1 MKHFSL
7 FSLIFLSAILLS
19 SCKKK
24 QNESSNSPKFNAV
37 AEGIFSDMTNM
48 TDQAIKGNMIY
59 YKNGEVIV
67 NNLADGKPNFTSKS
81 ACNVII
87 TLDTLG
93 PNKTITIDWGSTN
106 CECNDGKIRRGKIV
120 TTFTG
125 SYYAQGTVI
134 THTPVDYHVN
144 NHKVEGSK
152 TVTNMGLNGND
163 QPYYNVVVDG
173 EIYMATGEVI
183 NYNSTRVRT
192 FVLGYDTPL
201 NFWDDEYDITLT
213 TIASMIDGDNYTAQ
227 TLTPLRIKIGC
238 AYITKGKL
246 EFIPEGKPTRTI
258 DYGNGTCDGSFTIEV
273 NGNTYTIIL

>member
-1 MKHFSL
+1 MKKIL
-7 FSLIFLSAILLS
+7 FLGAIVASTLAIN

-24 QNESSNSPKFNAV
+24 EEASSNSPKFNAI
-37 AEGIFSDMTNM
+37 AESIFSEMTNM
-48 TDQAIKGNMIY
+48 TDQAIKGSMIY

-67 NNLADGKPNFTSKS
+67 HDVNDSKPDFTSKS

-87 TLDTLG
+87 TLDTIG
-93 PNKTITIDWGSTN
+93 PNKTITIDWGTSN

-134 THTPVDYHVN
+134 THTPVDYYVN
-144 NHKVEGSK
+144 NHKVEGTK
-152 TVTNMGLNGND
+152 TVTNMGLNSLF
-163 QPYYNVVVDG
+163 QPFYNVVVDG
-173 EIYMATGEVI
+173 AIYLATGEVI
-183 NYNSTRVRT
+183 DYTSNRVRT
-192 FVLGYDTPL
+192 FVAGYDTPL

-213 TIASMIDGDNYTAQ
+213 TVATMINGDNYTAQ
-227 TLTPLRIKIGC
+227 TITPLRVKIGC

-246 EFIPEGKPTRTI
+246 EIIPEGKPTRTI

-273 NGNTYTIIL
+273 NGNTYTIVL

>member
-1 MKHFSL
+1 MKQ
-7 FSLIFLSAILLS
+7 LILIGFVAVGSVIIS
-19 SCKKK
+19 SCKKNK
-24 QNESSNSPKFNAV
+24 YDNSNSPKYNAI
-37 AEGIFSDMTNM
+37 AENVFSEMTNM
-48 TDQAIKGNMIY
+48 TDQAIRGNMIY

-67 NNLADGKPNFTSKS
+67 NDINDAKPEIQPKS

-134 THTPVDYHVN
+134 THNPVNYYVN
-144 NHKVEGSK
+144 NNKVEGTK
-152 TVTNMGLNGND
+152 TVTNMGLNGNG

-173 EIYMATGEVI
+173 AVYMATNEVI
-183 NYNSTRVRT
+183 NYVSNRVRT
-192 FVLGYDTPL
+192 FVAGYDTPL

-213 TIASMIDGDNYTAQ
+213 STAEVIGGDSYTAQ
-227 TLTPLRIKIGC
+227 TTTPLHVKIGC
-238 AYITKGKL
+238 AYVTKGIL
-246 EFIPEGKPTRTI
+246 VVTPQDKPARTI

-273 NGNTYTIIL
+273 NGTTYTVVL